1 MRAHVTA
8 ALSKST
14 VGVLSGRH
22 GDPTTAAG
30 RAGAALVRVVVVVA
44 VMVVVASEDD
54 VKMVLGASTVVG

>member
-30 RAGAALVRVVVVVA
+30 RAGAALVRVVVVA